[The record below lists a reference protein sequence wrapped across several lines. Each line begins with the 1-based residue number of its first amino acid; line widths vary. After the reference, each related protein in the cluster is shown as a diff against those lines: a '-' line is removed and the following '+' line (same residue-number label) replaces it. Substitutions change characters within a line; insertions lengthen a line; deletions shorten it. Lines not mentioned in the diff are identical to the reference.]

1 MKNAERKILV
11 RALVQAEELEDCK
24 KLAAEYEGGLPDDD
38 LYSWVKRIIE
48 RVHNYEATRSSTS
61 VEPAKLPRCHHP
73 QSARKEIWIDDK
85 RGRVSIC
92 TQCSPIYAERTGI
105 PPTHA
110 ETV

>member
-48 RVHNYEATRSSTS
+48 RVHNYEATQSSTS
-61 VEPAKLPRCHHP
+61 
-73 QSARKEIWIDDK
+73 
-85 RGRVSIC
+85 
-92 TQCSPIYAERTGI
+92 AERTGI

-110 ETV
+110 EIV